1 MTLKE
6 QEIRPDHLKAA
17 QLERFAADIR
27 RLLARKAEF
36 VPVSCPACGSSRA
49 SVAFQKYELTYNACR
64 DCETVYVSPRPT
76 PDVLD
81 DYYRTS
87 ENYQYWNTY
96 IFPASEQAR
105 REKIF
110 KPRAERLIGLCKR
123 YGVNPGTLLEVGAGF
138 GTFCE
143 EVLASKFFKRIVAVE
158 PTPDLAE
165 TCRKKGLEVIDRP
178 VEQIQLDRGAADVVA
193 TFEVVEH
200 LFSPRQ
206 FLDACRG
213 LLTEGG
219 ILVLTTPNVH
229 GFDVALLAEAS
240 DTFDVEHL
248 NYFHTKSISHLLMT
262 CGFQVLEVLTP
273 GELDAELARKK
284 ILAGEVDFTGQR
296 FLRRVLIDEWDRLGT
311 PFQTFLSE
319 NGLSSHMW
327 VVARR
332 T

>member
-1 MTLKE
+1 M
-6 QEIRPDHLKAA
+6 
-17 QLERFAADIR
+17 
-27 RLLARKAEF
+27 
-36 VPVSCPACGSSRA
+36 
-49 SVAFQKYELTYNACR
+49 
-64 DCETVYVSPRPT
+64 
-76 PDVLD
+76 
-81 DYYRTS
+81 
-87 ENYQYWNTY
+87 
-96 IFPASEQAR
+96 
-105 REKIF
+105 
-110 KPRAERLIGLCKR
+110 
-123 YGVNPGTLLEVGAGF
+123 
-138 GTFCE
+138 
-143 EVLASKFFKRIVAVE
+143 
-158 PTPDLAE
+158 
-165 TCRKKGLEVIDRP
+165 
-178 VEQIQLDRGAADVVA
+178 VA

-219 ILVLTTPNVH
+219 ILVLTTPNVQ

-248 NYFHTKSISHLLMT
+248 NYFHPKSISHLLTT

-296 FLRRVLIDEWDRLGT
+296 FLRRVLIDEWDRLGA
-311 PFQTFLSE
+311 PFQAFLSE

-327 VVARR
+327 IVARR